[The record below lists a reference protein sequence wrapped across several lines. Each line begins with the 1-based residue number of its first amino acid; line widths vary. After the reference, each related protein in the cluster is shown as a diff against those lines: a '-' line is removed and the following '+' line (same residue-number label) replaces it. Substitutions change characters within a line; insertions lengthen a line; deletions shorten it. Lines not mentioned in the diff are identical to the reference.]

1 MASKRIALILGAGSN
16 NGNSLARKFSAD
28 GYTVAISSR
37 RVENGTSPE
46 GYITIKGDYAE
57 KDVIPSIFERLK
69 SVAGIP
75 SVVIYNGKLK
85 TMTATSNIYIM
96 VLLLILTYLAG
107 MLTPP
112 SPPDDVLSIP
122 VTAVEKDLW
131 VNTLSPLTAA
141 QQAIKGFK
149 ELPEGG
155 NKIFIYTGNK
165 LNSSVI
171 PVGAYFTLGIGK
183 AASAFWVGSADLN
196 YSKNGYR

>member
-1 MASKRIALILGAGSN
+1 MASKPIVLILGAGSN
-16 NGNSLARKFSAD
+16 NGSSLARKFSAD

-46 GYITIKGDYAE
+46 GYITIQGDYAE
-57 KDVIPSIFERLK
+57 KDAIPSIFERLK

-75 SVVIYNGKLK
+75 NVVIYNGKLEI
-85 TMTATSNIYIM
+85 MTATSNIYIM
-96 VLLLILTYLAG
+96 VLLLILTYAAG

-171 PVGAYFTLGIGK
+171 PVGAYFTLGMGK
-183 AASAFWVGSADLN
+183 AASAYWVGSADLN